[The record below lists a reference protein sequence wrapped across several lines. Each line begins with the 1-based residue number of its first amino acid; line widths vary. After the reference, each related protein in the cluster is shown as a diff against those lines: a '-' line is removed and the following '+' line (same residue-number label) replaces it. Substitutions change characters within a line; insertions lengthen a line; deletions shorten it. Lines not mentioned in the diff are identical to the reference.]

1 MFIYFQKSFKKD
13 LQVDMV
19 EDGRT
24 MSDLKR
30 VLPQCFVRLC
40 MTLPLFALFFSECL
54 TLVNASN

>member
-1 MFIYFQKSFKKD
+1 MFIYFPKSFKKD

-30 VLPQCFVRLC
+30 VLPQCFC
-40 MTLPLFALFFSECL
+40 KTLHDFAPVCIIFLGMPY
-54 TLVNASN
+54 ASKC